1 MGRPPSTG
9 GPAFRFTHAEVAEME
24 ERLRHLNNAI
34 PHRDVI
40 QGLADKFT
48 NSPVRS
54 GKIPVQPKQVWNWF
68 QNRRYSQRSRTTR
81 GSPLPQ
87 GKMLPTG
94 AEEHHP
100 SSFRAQPSSSGHSG
114 SHPGVLCPLCLV
126 YMDCARGCCS
136 RVLKGFPLFPAKL
149 ATLN

>member
-48 NSPVRS
+48 NSPARS
-54 GKIPVQPKQVWNWF
+54 GKIPVQPKQVAF
-68 QNRRYSQRSRTTR
+68 PSPPPPHPPRRGRRI
-81 GSPLPQ
+81 
-87 GKMLPTG
+87 
-94 AEEHHP
+94 
-100 SSFRAQPSSSGHSG
+100 
-114 SHPGVLCPLCLV
+114 
-126 YMDCARGCCS
+126 
-136 RVLKGFPLFPAKL
+136 RVIRI
-149 ATLN
+149 